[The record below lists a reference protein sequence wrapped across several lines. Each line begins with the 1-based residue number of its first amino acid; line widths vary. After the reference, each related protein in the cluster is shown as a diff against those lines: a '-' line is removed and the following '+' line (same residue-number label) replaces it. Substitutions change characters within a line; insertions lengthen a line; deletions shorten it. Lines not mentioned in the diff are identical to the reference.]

1 LSRYF
6 FNEGSFESLD
16 VAMDDTTI
24 HVLRFADGVRLFVD
38 RKPVR
43 RGATPRD
50 LAIARNAHEGKMLSR
65 FTILDTRDDQ
75 ATCDVAAYFRDREGI
90 VYQLRR
96 HFIHPPTAYT
106 LTLRGQ
112 MADRAKLDAWMA
124 SIFTSLRFRPEA

>member
-1 LSRYF
+1 VGRYF

-16 VAMDDTTI
+16 LGMDDTTI
-24 HVLRFADGVRLFVD
+24 HILRFADGVRLFID

-50 LAIARNAHEGKMLSR
+50 LAIARNGHEARALPR
-65 FTILDTRDDQ
+65 FTILDTRDDRT
-75 ATCDVAAYFRDREGI
+75 TCDVAAYFRDREEL

-96 HFIHPPTAYT
+96 HFIQPPTAYT
-106 LTLRGQ
+106 FTLRGQ